1 MAVSLFAAIEVGS
14 YELEMK
20 IYEIGGKNGI
30 NEIDRVAH
38 VLELGKNSFNEKYI
52 KFDVIDEVCDVLYDF
67 CKIMKPYG
75 VENYRVCATSAVR
88 EAENCQNIVDRILV
102 RTGLRVD
109 VLSNSEIRFVYNK
122 AIALKQPDFEHI
134 IQEGTVLVDIGN
146 GSSQLTLF
154 DDGKLITTQN
164 SLLGSLRVREVM
176 VKLSVS
182 GEKYRSVLEEY
193 IDDDMED
200 IRKIFFRGTEIKN
213 MIMTGDNIGYL
224 FNGFMEQ
231 EGKNYITKEEYDRQY
246 ERIIVMSAEQI
257 EKEFNIPREHVS
269 ILIPSLMIYK
279 KILEITGAT
288 AVWTSNMRLC
298 DGIVADYAER
308 NKKIKADRNF
318 YDDTIHSSRV
328 IATRYMSNEEH
339 IRFVEKSCLLI
350 FDAMKKLH
358 GLGKKERLL
367 MQVSAILHECGKY
380 INVSYPG
387 DCSFSIIMKTEIIGI
402 SHLERVMVA
411 NIVRCN
417 SKDTTFE
424 HLISQGL
431 SKSAAMT
438 VLKLA
443 AILRISNALDK
454 THKQKCGDMKVSLEE
469 KELRITVYTYEDLTI
484 ERGLFPEKTFLFEQ
498 AYGVKPVIK
507 VKHH

>member
-1 MAVSLFAAIEVGS
+1 MAVTIFAAIEVGS

-20 IYEIGGKNGI
+20 IYEVGGKNGI
-30 NEIDRVAH
+30 SEIDRIAH
-38 VLELGKNSFNEKYI
+38 VIELGKDSFNEKYI
-52 KFDVIDEVCDVLYDF
+52 NFDVIDEVCEVLYDF
-67 CKIMKPYG
+67 CKIMKSYG
-75 VENYRVCATSAVR
+75 VDNCRVCATSAVR
-88 EAENCQNIVDRILV
+88 EAENCQNIVDRIMV
-102 RTGLRVD
+102 RTGLKVD

-122 AIALKQPDFEHI
+122 ALALKESFFEDI
-134 IQEGTVLVDIGN
+134 IQEGTVLVDIGS

-154 DDGKLITTQN
+154 DGGKLITTQN
-164 SLLGSLRVREVM
+164 TLLGSLRVREAM
-176 VKLSVS
+176 AKLSVS
-182 GEKYRSVLEEY
+182 GEKYRDVLAEY

-200 IRKIFFRGTEIKN
+200 IRKIFFIDTEIKN
-213 MIMTGDNIGYL
+213 MIITGEAMGNMFDQGR
-224 FNGFMEQ
+224 EQ
-231 EGKNYITKEEYDRQY
+231 EGRSYITEAEYDRQY
-246 ERIIVMSAEQI
+246 EKLLSLSAERI
-257 EKEFNIPREHVS
+257 EEEYNIPREHVS

-288 AVWTSNMRLC
+288 AIWTSDMQLC
-298 DGIVADYAER
+298 DGIVADYAEK
-308 NKKIKADRNF
+308 NKKIKVDRNF
-318 YDDTIHSSRV
+318 YDDTINSSRV
-328 IATRYMSNEEH
+328 IARRYMWNEEH
-339 IRFVEKSCLLI
+339 IEFVEKSSLII

-417 SKDTTFE
+417 TEDTTFE
-424 HLISQGL
+424 NLISQGL
-431 SKSAAMT
+431 SKSSAMT

-443 AILRISNALDK
+443 AILRISNAIDK
-454 THKQKCGDMKVSLEE
+454 THKQKCRDMKVSLEE
-469 KELRITVYTYEDLTI
+469 KELRITVCTYEDLTI
-484 ERGLFPEKTFLFEQ
+484 ERGLFLEKTFLFEQ

-507 VKHH
+507 VKHN

>member
-1 MAVSLFAAIEVGS
+1 MAVTMFAAIEVGS

-30 NEIDRVAH
+30 SEVDRIAH
-38 VLELGKNSFNEKYI
+38 VIELGKNSFNEKYI
-52 KFDVIDEVCDVLYDF
+52 NFDVIDEVCEVLYDF
-67 CKIMKPYG
+67 CKIIKSYG
-75 VENYRVCATSAVR
+75 VDNYKVCATSAVR

-102 RTGLRVD
+102 RTGLKLD

-122 AIALKQPDFEHI
+122 ALAFKETYFDNI
-134 IQEGTVLVDIGN
+134 IKEGTVLVNIGN

-154 DDGKLITTQN
+154 DDSKLITTQN
-164 SLLGSLRVREVM
+164 TLLGSLRMREVM
-176 VKLSVS
+176 AKLSVS
-182 GEKYRSVLEEY
+182 GEKYRNVLSEY

-200 IRKIFFRGTEIKN
+200 IRKIFFRDTEIRN
-213 MIMTGDNIGYL
+213 MIITGENMGNIFDGVKERA
-224 FNGFMEQ
+224 GRD
-231 EGKNYITKEEYDRQY
+231 YISKEEFDLLY
-246 ERIIVMSAEQI
+246 ERFILMSAERV
-257 EKEFNIPREHVS
+257 EEEFNIPREHVS

-279 KILEITGAT
+279 KILEITGAAT
-288 AVWTSNMRLC
+288 VWTSNMRLC
-298 DGIVADYAER
+298 DGIVADYAEK
-308 NKKIKADRNF
+308 NKKIKLNRNF
-318 YDDTIHSSRV
+318 YDDTINSSHV
-328 IATRYMSNEEH
+328 ISRRYMGNEEH
-339 IRFVEKSCLLI
+339 IAFVEKSSLLI

-387 DCSFSIIMKTEIIGI
+387 DCSFNIIMKTEIIGI

-411 NIVRCN
+411 NIVLCN
-417 SKDTTFE
+417 TEDTTFE
-424 HLISQGL
+424 NLISQGL

-454 THKQKCGDMKVSLEE
+454 THKQKCSDMKVTLEE
-469 KELRITVYTYEDLTI
+469 KELRITVSTYEDLTI

-507 VKHH
+507 VKHN